1 MIDFVTGKSVHFV
14 VVIVVNFEKE
24 KHPYSVLKI
33 EKWMMTEICMH
44 MIGFP
49 FFAHSLS
56 VVLWSP
62 E

>member
-33 EKWMMTEICMH
+33 EK
-44 MIGFP
+44 
-49 FFAHSLS
+49 
-56 VVLWSP
+56 
-62 E
+62 